1 MLRSWV
7 SWGVLLAGCL
17 VSACGRPKPPT
28 ISPERGELTSI
39 GPAGIQLRLQLAVDN
54 PNHIDLSARSVTG
67 KVVLHGKYDLG
78 TVTVSQP
85 FQLPAGQRSHL
96 TVPMT
101 VALSD
106 APAIL
111 GLVATNRSLPYDVN
125 GSLNVGAES
134 FNVTLPFHLSGE
146 FSHEQLLKA
155 MVNSLPAF
163 P

>member
-1 MLRSWV
+1 MLRSRV
-7 SWGVLLAGCL
+7 SSAVLLAGCL
-17 VSACGRPKPPT
+17 LSACGRPKPPT
-28 ISPERGELTSI
+28 ITPEKGELTSI
-39 GPAGIQLRLQLAVDN
+39 GPAGVQLRLQLAVDN

-67 KVVLHGKYDLG
+67 KVVLDGKYDLG

-96 TVPMT
+96 SVPMT
-101 VALSD
+101 VALRD
-106 APAIL
+106 VAAIL
-111 GLVATNRSLPYDVN
+111 GLAATNRSLPYDVN
-125 GSLNVGAES
+125 GNINVGAES

-155 MVNSLPAF
+155 TLNSLPAF